1 LCREDVAKACVP
13 NDGWDGRKCLLDSFC
28 VSDHAGFERK
38 PTEHNQRRN

>member
-1 LCREDVAKACVP
+1 M
-13 NDGWDGRKCLLDSFC
+13 GWPQVLLDSFC